1 MVEVHLGVIRPEFP
15 ANLFPR
21 HHVARMLEQHCKD
34 SIRLFGKT
42 DGVTTIPAKLTG
54 TKIKFE
60 VFEPNHTTRASYFLH
75 ATSPSAR
82 ILALVYARYSD
93 RQLLAA
99 GAIAAVAKHLLT
111 QSTGFHSAGC

>member
-1 MVEVHLGVIRPEFP
+1 MLEVNLSVVRPESP

-21 HHVARMLEQHCKD
+21 HHVPGALEQHGKD
-34 SIRLFGKT
+34 SKRLLGKT
-42 DGVTTIPAKLTG
+42 DGVTTIPVKFTG

-82 ILALVYARYSD
+82 ILALVYARYAD
-93 RQLLAA
+93 
-99 GAIAAVAKHLLT
+99 T
-111 QSTGFHSAGC
+111 EN